1 MIFQKGDNFPIDGF
15 IFLIDLIGNRRNH
28 IFLKS
33 LVDAISLMEKQI
45 SSLILKKHINEYEK
59 VFEADRL
66 EIKLKFIYK
75 ILRKIEDN
83 RESLCNIIQGRNVI
97 NHCDINCHSATRD
110 GIPCNKMD
118 YNNEN
123 QAISSTIPNQ
133 KLNYIQDKKKN
144 HNISIS
150 PHISKNKLYE
160 SLEQSE
166 CLILLR
172 NIANNHKKIE
182 ITEKEIAQ
190 AYAFLGIAYEIGA
203 FGLKVNY
210 EKAYQNY
217 ILALRRGSG
226 MGAFRL
232 AVMFEKG
239 TYEKKNFAKALLYY
253 ESAAK
258 MGLPEGAHAYG
269 MILYY
274 TEDNNI
280 HDYQTGFDFIKFSMI
295 NTTSEYPYPF
305 FDLARIYE
313 HGNTQINISKDLKY
327 SFKIYVQG
335 ASIGCP
341 NCCYRLGRSFEF
353 GELNRSRSW
362 RDAISWYKKSASLG
376 QVDAQMALST
386 FYLTGIDRVL
396 DVNYE
401 EAYKW
406 TLKAAITGHAGA
418 AYSVG
423 GYIEQ
428 GIGIKKD
435 SAHALW
441 WYSISGLYGNKNA
454 KYKIEQLSYQISRTP
469 TKKKRW
475 WRLCC

>member
-1 MIFQKGDNFPIDGF
+1 M
-15 IFLIDLIGNRRNH
+15 FLIQLIGSSENH

-33 LVDAISLMEKQI
+33 FIDAFSLMEKQI
-45 SSLILKKHINEYEK
+45 SSLIVKNFTAEYEK
-59 VFEADRL
+59 AFESDRL
-66 EIKLKFIYK
+66 EIKLQFVYK
-75 ILRKIEDN
+75 VLRKIEDN
-83 RESLCNIIQGRNVI
+83 RESLCNIVENQTNY
-97 NHCDINCHSATRD
+97 NTN
-110 GIPCNKMD
+110 
-118 YNNEN
+118 YNN
-123 QAISSTIPNQ
+123 
-133 KLNYIQDKKKN
+133 N
-144 HNISIS
+144 HNTNHNTNYNTNYDSDNS
-150 PHISKNKLYE
+150 YE
-160 SLEQSE
+160 RRENE

-172 NIANNHKKIE
+172 NVTNSPTKNDIPKKE
-182 ITEKEIAQ
+182 LGK
-190 AYAFLGIAYEIGA
+190 AYAFLGIAHEIGA

-210 EKAYQNY
+210 GTAHQNY
-217 ILALRRGSG
+217 VLALRTGSG

-239 TYEKKNFAKALLYY
+239 TYEKKNFSKALLYY
-253 ESAAK
+253 ECAAK

-274 TEDNNI
+274 TEDNKI
-280 HDYQTGFDFIKFSMI
+280 HDYQTGFDYIKFAMVSA
-295 NTTSEYPYPF
+295 TPEYPYPF

-313 HGNTQINISKDLKY
+313 YGNQQINISMDHKY
-327 SFKIYVQG
+327 AFKMYVQG
-335 ASIGCP
+335 ASIECP

-353 GELNRSRSW
+353 GELDRPRSW
-362 RDAISWYKKSASLG
+362 RDAISWYKKAAALG

-401 EAYKW
+401 EAYRW

-418 AYSVG
+418 AYSLG

-441 WYSISGLYGNKNA
+441 WYSVSGLYGNKNA
-454 KYKIEQLSYQISRTP
+454 KYKIEQLSYQISKTP
-469 TKKKRW
+469 TKKTKW
-475 WRLCC
+475 WRFCC